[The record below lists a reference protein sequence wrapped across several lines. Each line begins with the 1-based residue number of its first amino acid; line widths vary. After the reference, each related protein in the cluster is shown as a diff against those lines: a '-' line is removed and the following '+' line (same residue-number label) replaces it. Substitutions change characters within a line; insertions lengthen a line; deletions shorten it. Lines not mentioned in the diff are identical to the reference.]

1 MIFAMGTL
9 FRLAAG
15 AAFAITLAACN
26 VTPAPTS
33 RAQAM
38 SRATPSSPF
47 SATLYEDTYNSG
59 DSVLYSLRFEKTE
72 NRPGG
77 GWFVMKKLDGDDSH
91 PKRPDL
97 IWTTPKDLTVVVH
110 TKGISGRTVQNFTN
124 QSGNDGSLTF
134 EYRAD
139 GLEQ

>member
-1 MIFAMGTL
+1 MASRTP
-9 FRLAAG
+9 FRLLVGPAL
-15 AAFAITLAACN
+15 AILLTACSL
-26 VTPAPTS
+26 TPAPTS
-33 RAQAM
+33 RAHWTSQGA
-38 SRATPSSPF
+38 PSSPF

-59 DSVLYSLRFEKTE
+59 DSIIYTMRFEKKE

-77 GWFVMKKLDGDDSH
+77 GWFVKKTLDGDNG
-91 PKRPDL
+91 RPQRPTL
-97 IWTTPKDLTVVVH
+97 IWTSPKDLTVIVH
-110 TKGISGRTVQNFTN
+110 TKGITGRVVQNFAS